1 MILSSQCLCDTMMR
15 IYNQGRPKQAPDHEA
30 ATKNKVRNQRHD
42 EGIQNSHWDPTQPI
56 WTQEPNNKQD

>member
-42 EGIQNSHWDPTQPI
+42 EGIQNSH
-56 WTQEPNNKQD
+56 